1 MMEDMIVW
9 LGDRFDLVSI
19 LVFFCVIAIVVTV
32 YIKLR
37 YPFWNIQP
45 VLHPYNLL
53 DRLLRPP
60 PSIPYPRLPLR
71 TKYVHVNN
79 GKVNANANALTG
91 TVQSKCAEDFSP
103 MELQEICH
111 FLQTHT
117 IPHDRLFSSI
127 DVRTFRAHFRGYVQ
141 RPLITLLQEIV
152 IETDAASNKPL
163 SILGVIASRSVE
175 IRVHQQQPPVFA
187 FYFDFYCVHREH
199 RANAM
204 NGRTLFQTHEYNQRH
219 VALDVHVSVFR
230 KEMELFRGIIPFV
243 QFVTA
248 TYYMPPLPTATS
260 SGITATS
267 SGTTTVLS
275 STILP
280 PLFRVLRIE
289 GDGEHS
295 HYLVDFM
302 ANISSVVDSSICIP
316 VNVMMELVKERQM
329 YVCALCKGQHL
340 YALYIFRNANIKYDD
355 MEETGDDMLSLVAS
369 FCNIQDAQVGDESK
383 EELFYSGFLHALES
397 IRKDR
402 PSTTIAKKKGGI
414 QRRHSIVENYGILMV
429 DEIGDNILLSQ
440 MWRKT
445 HTPMTQSISAYYLYN
460 YIVADSPVTEKNVM
474 VIL

>member
-9 LGDRFDLVSI
+9 LGDRIDPVSI
-19 LVFFCVIAIVVTV
+19 LIFFCGLVIVVAV

-45 VLHPYNLL
+45 VLHPYNLM
-53 DRLLRPP
+53 DRVLRPL
-60 PSIPYPRLPLR
+60 PSIPFPRLPLR
-71 TKYVHVNN
+71 TKYVYVAN
-79 GKVNANANALTG
+79 GRHGNHEFKW
-91 TVQSKCAEDFSP
+91 TVKSKCADDYSP

-141 RPLITLLQEIV
+141 RPLITLLQEIT
-152 IETDAASNKPL
+152 IGSASSLYPP
-163 SILGVIASRSVE
+163 ILGMIASRSVE
-175 IRVHQQQPPVFA
+175 IRVPNIPHSVFA

-199 RANAM
+199 RTNTM

-230 KEMELFRGIIPFV
+230 KEMELFRGIVPFV

-248 TYYMPPLPTATS
+248 TYYMPPLLGGSTGLPMKTA
-260 SGITATS
+260 
-267 SGTTTVLS
+267 
-275 STILP
+275 ILP
-280 PLFRVLRIE
+280 PLFRGIRIE

-295 HYLVDFM
+295 HYLVDFL
-302 ANISSVVDSSICIP
+302 ANISAVVASSICIP
-316 VNVMMELVKERQM
+316 VNAMMELVKERQM

-340 YALYIFRNANIKYDD
+340 YALYIFRNANIKYDE

-369 FCNIQDAQVGDESK
+369 FCNIQDNQVGDESK
-383 EELFYSGFLHALES
+383 EELFYAGFLNALES

-402 PSTTIAKKKGGI
+402 PSTTTAKKKGGI
-414 QRRHSIVENYGILMV
+414 QRRHSIVENYGMFMM

-460 YIVADSPVTEKNVM
+460 YIVSDSPVTEKNVM